1 MSNCNQHNQHTSTRE
16 HQRLWNQHNIYPT
29 GLTYLIFIGKQL
41 IHALDDQGQLWKVY
55 QGLTKYNVINMGV
68 PATSQNLLTKH
79 VLDPLQ
85 PKQSFF

>member
-41 IHALDDQGQLWKVY
+41 IHALDDQGQL
-55 QGLTKYNVINMGV
+55 
-68 PATSQNLLTKH
+68 
-79 VLDPLQ
+79 
-85 PKQSFF
+85 